1 MPTLARVRLAP
12 HHRNGPAAPRLIPA
26 LVSRSASLYERRLWE
41 TVTPATYPSFMS
53 GKLSRAV
60 RERIQAI
67 RRIYWRMSFKIMGGV
82 YAVISLAALGISE
95 FGTDSVQREL
105 LFRVLIHRVPVWAWP
120 AAALV
125 IVAVAGVEGGV
136 QDSRR
141 LTSLHDSALA
151 AQKAL
156 EDGQSAK
163 ALLEIEQERWYEE
176 MRPNLE
182 ARIVKWHGRNFGRSH
197 RLEIRI
203 KSSRPL
209 ISIMASLPSD
219 PRTGLMGHDLEA
231 PRSGNAV
238 FRPGEWVYVGDVGY
252 AETPE
257 CEDDLIV
264 RVRCRNEERIR
275 WDDIL
280 VAVKLPKPVLSPF
293 AFSSDS

>member
-1 MPTLARVRLAP
+1 
-12 HHRNGPAAPRLIPA
+12 
-26 LVSRSASLYERRLWE
+26 
-41 TVTPATYPSFMS
+41 MS
-53 GKLSRAV
+53 GKFSRAV
-60 RERIQAI
+60 RERIQVI

-95 FGTDSVQREL
+95 FGTDSVQHEL
-105 LFRVLIHRVPVWAWP
+105 LFRILIHRVPVWAWP
-120 AAALV
+120 TVALV

-136 QDSRR
+136 QDGRR
-141 LTSLHDSALA
+141 LKSQHDSALS
-151 AQKAL
+151 AQKAP

-203 KSSRPL
+203 KSPRPL
-209 ISIMASLPSD
+209 VSIMASLPSD

-231 PRSGNAV
+231 PRPGNAI
-238 FRPGEWVYVGDVGY
+238 FRPGIWVYVGDVSY
-252 AETPE
+252 TETPE

-275 WDDIL
+275 WDDIP
-280 VAVKLPKPVLSPF
+280 VIVKLPKPVLSPF
-293 AFSSDS
+293 VLSSDS